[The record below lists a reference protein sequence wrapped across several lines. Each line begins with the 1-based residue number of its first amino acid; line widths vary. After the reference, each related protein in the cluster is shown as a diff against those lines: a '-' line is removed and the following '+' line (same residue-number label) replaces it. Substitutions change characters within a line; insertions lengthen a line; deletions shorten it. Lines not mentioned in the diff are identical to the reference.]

1 MDHNSNMH
9 DLTSGSIVKKLLF
22 FAIPLFIGSVFQQL
36 YNIVDSIVVGNILG
50 KQALAAVGTIAP
62 VFFIMISLTMGLALG
77 SSVVISQYF
86 GAKDSDNMSKA
97 AGTTY
102 ILIIISSAILVAL
115 GLVFTNQILNF
126 MNVPDDIFTMTKLYL
141 QIFILGLPMMTG
153 YNFISGIFQGIG
165 DSRTPLYLLIV
176 ATIVNII
183 LDLVFVL
190 IFGWGVGGVA
200 LATVIAQTFSFL
212 LSLIFINK
220 LSPDL
225 ALRKNNLTFN
235 KRIAKKILYIGM
247 PAALQNTVYAACVFF
262 LQGIINSYGST
273 IIASHTAAMRVDSL
287 FVAFYLTI
295 GNVVTTFT
303 GQNIG
308 AAKLERVK
316 EGTKVSTYILIL
328 ISFVSSILIYFGGA
342 LIISVFNQDK
352 EVIDFGARILKV
364 IAPFYIFD
372 GLALLYS
379 SVFRGAGASIA
390 ALVISLIQ
398 TFLRIPAAYLFLYL
412 FNDPIG
418 IWVSMP
424 FSWVVAAILCL
435 FYYRWGSWQNKSL
448 VKSKT
453 SPIPEVY

>member
-1 MDHNSNMH
+1 MEDTQNMH
-9 DLTSGSIVKKLLF
+9 DLTSGSIGKKLLF
-22 FAIPLFIGSVFQQL
+22 FAIPLFIGSIFQQL
-36 YNIVDSIVVGNILG
+36 YNIVDSIIVGNVLG
-50 KQALAAVGTIAP
+50 KEALAAVGTISP

-86 GAKDSDNMSKA
+86 GAKEKENMSKA

-102 ILIIISSAILVAL
+102 ILIIILSAILVAL
-115 GLVFTNQILNF
+115 GIIFTNQILSF
-126 MNVPDDIFTMTKLYL
+126 MNVPDDIYDMTKLYL

-153 YNFISGIFQGIG
+153 YNFVSGIFQGIG
-165 DSRTPLYLLIV
+165 DSKTPLYLLIV
-176 ATIVNII
+176 ATVANII

-190 IFGWGVGGVA
+190 VFDWGVGGVA
-200 LATVIAQTFSFL
+200 LATVIAQTLSL
-212 LSLIFINK
+212 ILSLIFINR

-225 ALRKNNLTFN
+225 ALRKKNLAFN
-235 KRIAKKILYIGM
+235 KTIAKKILYIGM

-262 LQGIINSYGST
+262 LQSIINSYGST
-273 IIASHTAAMRVDSL
+273 IIASNTAAMRVDSL

-308 AAKLERVK
+308 SGNLVRVK
-316 EGTKVSTYILIL
+316 EGAKVSTRILFL
-328 ISFVSSILIYFGGA
+328 ISFVFSILIYFGGA
-342 LIISVFNQDK
+342 LIISIFNQDA
-352 EVIDFGARILKV
+352 EVINFGTRILKV

-390 ALVISLIQ
+390 ALIIALIQ
-398 TFLRIPAAYLFLYL
+398 AFLRIPAAYLFLYL

-424 FSWVVAAILCL
+424 FSWVVAAILS
-435 FYYRWGSWQNKSL
+435 FIYYRFGSWQNKSL
-448 VKSKT
+448 VKSNMAPLHDT
-453 SPIPEVY
+453 I